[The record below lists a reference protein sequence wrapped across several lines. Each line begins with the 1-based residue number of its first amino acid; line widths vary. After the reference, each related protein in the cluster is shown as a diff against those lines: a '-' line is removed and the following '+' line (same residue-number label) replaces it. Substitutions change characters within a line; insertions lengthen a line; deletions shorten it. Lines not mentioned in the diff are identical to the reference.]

1 MPMRFDDSS
10 CKSDTKLKWWVYL
23 GTDYV
28 MQVIYVVIAT
38 NEILT
43 IIQPQDNMLGEVF
56 IVNKVGEIV
65 SNEVHMVT
73 KVDESV
79 PRSPSQ

>member
-1 MPMRFDDSS
+1 MNNVIIIFMPMRFDDSS

-43 IIQPQDNMLGEVF
+43 IIQP
-56 IVNKVGEIV
+56 
-65 SNEVHMVT
+65 
-73 KVDESV
+73 
-79 PRSPSQ
+79 

>member
-23 GTDYV
+23 GRDYV

-43 IIQPQDNMLGEVF
+43 IIQP
-56 IVNKVGEIV
+56 
-65 SNEVHMVT
+65 
-73 KVDESV
+73 
-79 PRSPSQ
+79 

>member
-28 MQVIYVVIAT
+28 MQVIYVA

-43 IIQPQDNMLGEVF
+43 IIQP
-56 IVNKVGEIV
+56 
-65 SNEVHMVT
+65 
-73 KVDESV
+73 
-79 PRSPSQ
+79 